1 MSEVRCP
8 SCRSR
13 DVKVIERWQY
23 MFMMSVLP
31 VVVTTA
37 VGILFTPLF
46 LLFIPAILLTNDLI
60 ARRKTPMMIC
70 RSCRR
75 TTREAQHQTR

>member
-1 MSEVRCP
+1 MHDACP
-8 SCRSR
+8 ACRSR

-37 VGILFTPLF
+37 VGIVFTPLF

-60 ARRKTPMMIC
+60 ARRKTPFMMC

-75 TTREAQHQTR
+75 TMSAAQKNIR